1 MKERGIGRP
10 STYAHIINVL
20 YKRGYIINSN
30 GRILPT
36 RLGKTVYNFLTTRYG
51 HLVSEDLTRRLEEL
65 MDEVE
70 SGRLNY
76 TEVLQ
81 SFYKEILSI
90 DEKAPSSQ

>member
-1 MKERGIGRP
+1 
-10 STYAHIINVL
+10 
-20 YKRGYIINSN
+20 
-30 GRILPT
+30 
-36 RLGKTVYNFLTTRYG
+36 
-51 HLVSEDLTRRLEEL
+51 